1 MKKVK
6 ILCVITLFIV
16 SIIPITVNA
25 KTSDDSNNLVCG
37 FTSNYETLY
46 EPNES
51 AKARCATCL
60 QAKYVS
66 HKFTTKSRTYTG
78 TVTKGSSLTIYGEIG
93 KGLGKISLGVVSSS
107 SRKYKE
113 YKIVYD
119 STSTFDYYTAMGQY
133 VNRKTYNFTNLVR
146 YEYIPV

>member
-1 MKKVK
+1 M
-6 ILCVITLFIV
+6 

-25 KTSDDSNNLVCG
+25 KTSDNGNNLVCG

-51 AKARCATCL
+51 PKARCATCL

-78 TVTKGSSLTIYGEIG
+78 TVTKTSTISLVAELG
-93 KGLGKISLGVVSSS
+93 KGLGTISLGVASSS
-107 SRKYKE
+107 TKKYKE

-133 VNRKTYNFTNLVR
+133 VNRKTYNFTDLVR